1 MAGGAAF
8 MTNITNDAWFGETS
22 GPWQHL
28 ATLPLRAVEHRV
40 GIARAA
46 NTGIS
51 AFVEPSGRI
60 TSWLPLGAR
69 GVLERRVT
77 LRRGPTMYTRY
88 GDWLPWGCC
97 LAAAATLMG
106 SALSRR
112 SPRSCSA
119 S

>member
-1 MAGGAAF
+1 VASGVSF

-60 TSWLPLGAR
+60 TAWLPLNAR
-69 GVLERRVT
+69 GVLERRVA
-77 LRRGPTMYTRY
+77 LRRESTLYTQY

-97 LAAAATLMG
+97 LAAAGMLMG

-112 SPRSCSA
+112 STR
-119 S
+119 